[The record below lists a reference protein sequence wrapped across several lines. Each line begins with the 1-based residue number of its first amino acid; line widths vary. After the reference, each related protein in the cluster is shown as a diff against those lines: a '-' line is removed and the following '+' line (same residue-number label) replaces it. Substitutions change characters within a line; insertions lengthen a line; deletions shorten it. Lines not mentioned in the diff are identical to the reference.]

1 MTDLVV
7 PRVGGATSARIRR
20 LGRLRWSTALSAAWL
35 IAMTIFALAA
45 PWIAPQDP
53 QSTNLSNVYQNPSVD
68 HWLGTDEVGRDI
80 ASRIIW
86 GARVSL
92 AAPLLVVAFATAVG
106 LLLALIA
113 AWRGGRPDS
122 VITAVVDVM
131 LGFPGLLLA
140 LLAVALFGVGI
151 TAPIVALAVAY
162 TPYFARL
169 MRAVAR
175 KEKSRTYVS
184 ALESQGYS
192 ASRITALHMTPN
204 MLGLILAQAA
214 IMFAYAMVDLAA
226 ISYLGLGVQPPTPDW
241 GNMVASG
248 QAGVLEGHPQVALSA
263 GLFIVLTVIA
273 LNLIAEAFATRA
285 NVETT

>member
-1 MTDLVV
+1 MTELVV
-7 PRVGGATSARIRR
+7 PRVGGGTSARIRR
-20 LGRLRWSTALSAAWL
+20 LNRLRWSTALSAAWL
-35 IAMTIFALAA
+35 IAMVVLAFLA
-45 PWIAPQDP
+45 PWLAPQDP
-53 QSTNLSNVYQNPSVD
+53 MSTNLSNIYQNPSVQ

-92 AAPLLVVAFATAVG
+92 AGPLLVVLVATVVG
-106 LLLALIA
+106 LLLALVA
-113 AWRGGRPDS
+113 AWRGGRADS
-122 VITAVVDVM
+122 AITAAVDVM

-151 TAPIVALAVAY
+151 VAPIVALAIAY

-175 KEKSRTYVS
+175 KEKSRTYVA
-184 ALESQGYS
+184 ALQSQGYS
-192 ASRITALHMTPN
+192 ASRITGRHMTPN
-204 MLGLILAQAA
+204 MAGLILAQAA

-273 LNLIAEAFATRA
+273 LNLIAEAIAARA
-285 NVETT
+285 NVEQS